1 MGQLNTPVHS
11 LTIFSCG
18 NFVSS
23 CLQALGT
30 KLVIGFGKSLNAGD
44 SIQIA
49 ISFST
54 MPKSTALQ
62 FLDPSQTAGG
72 KHPYLFT
79 QCQAIHARSFIP
91 CQVMQCCVRLATL
104 LSSSASCF
112 SCFKPFV
119 KADLQSQTLRFAC
132 SCILQMLLL

>member
-1 MGQLNTPVHS
+1 MCQNTWHHVRQTLGTNS
-11 LTIFSCG
+11 TIVANNGEQSCI
-18 NFVSS
+18 
-23 CLQALGT
+23 LAYIQALGT
-30 KLVIGFGKSLNAGD
+30 KLVIGFGKNLSEGEERQV
-44 SIQIA
+44 I

-91 CQVMQCCVRLATL
+91 CQVSPHCLCLCHL
-104 LSSSASCF
+104 
-112 SCFKPFV
+112 K
-119 KADLQSQTLRFAC
+119 AC
-132 SCILQMLLL
+132 SALLHHVHQTVVI